1 MHPDTYYLKTFAEE
15 IAKTTTGNFTSEL
28 NHRLEAEAD
37 KLEKS
42 IAISLLS
49 IENATQRDTFY
60 FNTITHIVRIC
71 DILFNINQSINPS
84 VTIVLNLL
92 ENVRQILPNELR
104 PNLKLAKA
112 FIVVQRPIFAAAWEK
127 HRQEMEQLQI
137 DPELVTIAS
146 IPFARFHLGHHKL
159 YWGDYTWLKSYL
171 SKFDMMDWSHN
182 DCGSKTEALMSL
194 MIGREFNDDRFYVY
208 CKRYVSKRII
218 PMTGKRPRITELV
231 ACEKL
236 VLQDTQVGVPLFD
249 HHANRVSTRLIKWIK
264 EEIDF
269 VETHEREQPFE
280 KLAFQFYQYTLA
292 FFFKLLHEQKVFG
305 DISFRELS
313 KQVASTC
320 TAMGSDIPPEA
331 MVKKAYLKK
340 KVDFKRMEALLLAM
354 LEYLRRFM

>member
-1 MHPDTYYLKTFAEE
+1 M
-15 IAKTTTGNFTSEL
+15 
-28 NHRLEAEAD
+28 
-37 KLEKS
+37 
-42 IAISLLS
+42 
-49 IENATQRDTFY
+49 
-60 FNTITHIVRIC
+60 
-71 DILFNINQSINPS
+71 
-84 VTIVLNLL
+84 NLL
-92 ENVRQILPNELR
+92 GNVRQILPNELR

-112 FIVVQRPIFAAAWEK
+112 FIAMQQPIFAAAWDK
-127 HRQEMEQLQI
+127 HCQEMERQQI
-137 DPELVTIAS
+137 DPELIAIAA
-146 IPFARFHLGHHKL
+146 IPFTRFHLGHHKL

-171 SKFDMMDWSHN
+171 SKLDMMDWQHN

-208 CKRYVSKRII
+208 CKKYVEARLK
-218 PMTGKRPRITELV
+218 PVKGKRQRITELV

-236 VLQDTQVGVPLFD
+236 VLQDTQVGIPPFD

-269 VETHEREQPFE
+269 TETHEREQPFE

-320 TAMGSDIPPEA
+320 TAMGADIPPEA

-340 KVDFKRMEALLLAM
+340 NVDFKRMEALLLAM